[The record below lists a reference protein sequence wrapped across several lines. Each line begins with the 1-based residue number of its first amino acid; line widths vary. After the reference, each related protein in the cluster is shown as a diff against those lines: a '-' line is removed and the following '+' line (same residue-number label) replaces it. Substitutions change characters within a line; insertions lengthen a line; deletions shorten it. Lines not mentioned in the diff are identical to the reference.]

1 MGNDISG
8 FGDFGLFDK
17 CILVLLFISMVSI
30 GILPHA
36 LEPYFGFYQTIKP
49 CGNYITSELIDFKT
63 SGEATSF
70 KIL

>member
-36 LEPYFGFYQTIKP
+36 LEPYLGFYHMVYEFGQTQGKVP
-49 CGNYITSELIDFKT
+49 KYAVKT
-63 SGEATSF
+63 LLYDVWKF
-70 KIL
+70 